1 MITVHKDD
9 IPKSDYRPFD
19 EGWEAQR
26 EQKKMTDNP
35 WGINNWKHYDWE
47 EGWLQAGQSLDQL
60 SSEEVEPD
68 HKH

>member
-1 MITVHKDD
+1 
-9 IPKSDYRPFD
+9 
-19 EGWEAQR
+19 
-26 EQKKMTDNP
+26 MTYNP